1 MLCRSAQYEQRN
13 AFMRS
18 WAAQRQRRVLF
29 LDFDA
34 LSLAPNAPPTTR
46 DWDKHYMC
54 GPDPDPGPK
63 PEPEADHNPIILNH
77 NPNRKQFALPAV
89 SPSLVTVAAKY
100 S

>member
-1 MLCRSAQYEQRN
+1 MVVTQPATRHYLLGCIAAQYEQRN

-54 GPDPDPGPK
+54 GLK
-63 PEPEADHNPIILNH
+63 PEA
-77 NPNRKQFALPAV
+77 
-89 SPSLVTVAAKY
+89 
-100 S
+100 